1 MATPCVR
8 SGRVSASRS
17 ATATTRTC
25 ASPDSPVFC
34 TGDQV
39 GQPTKRIAIG
49 GQIHGAHIGPAGAQG
64 RQQRHVI
71 AEDVRAQNLRQD
83 VLEGSIATVDDEEI
97 DFLAGEVRQRL
108 GHDARIFRFDVNHV
122 RMATQESEHPVHGF
136 LALACSQIVDDTD
149 SQFGCVLFVTQ
160 VRDMTR
166 LRNRKLVSGPRMDS

>member
-1 MATPCVR
+1 MGAD
-8 SGRVSASRS
+8 G
-17 ATATTRTC
+17 TT
-25 ASPDSPVFC
+25 
-34 TGDQV
+34 
-39 GQPTKRIAIG
+39 
-49 GQIHGAHIGPAGAQG
+49 G
-64 RQQRHVI
+64 RQQGEGS

-83 VLEGSIATVDDEEI
+83 VLEGAIATVEDEEI
-97 DFLAGEVRQRL
+97 DCLAGEVRQRL
-108 GHDARIFRFDVNHV
+108 GHDARIFRFDVNHG